1 MLTRTKWRNSN
12 NSSTIN
18 YRYSVIFTINCNSYI
33 SSSINWYIHSN
44 CSIFTSFNIIR
55 NINSYIVFSILRH
68 NTSRIRLRSILTIT
82 RISGCDI
89 MITRTKW
96 WDSYSCCTI
105 IYRYSVIFTINCNC
119 YVSSCI
125 TR

>member
-1 MLTRTKWRNSN
+1 MLTRTKWRNNN

-82 RISGCDI
+82 RIIHSDI
-89 MITRTKW
+89 MLTRTKW
-96 WDSYSCCTI
+96 RNLNNSSTI
-105 IYRYSVIFTINCNC
+105 NHRYSIIFTINCNS
-119 YVSSCI
+119 YITSCI